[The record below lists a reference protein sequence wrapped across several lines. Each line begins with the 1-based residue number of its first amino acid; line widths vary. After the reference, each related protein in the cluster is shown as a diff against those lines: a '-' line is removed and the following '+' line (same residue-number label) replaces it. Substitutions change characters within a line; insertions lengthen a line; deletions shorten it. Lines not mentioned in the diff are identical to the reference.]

1 MQIST
6 RKKYSRR
13 AVINVMAGALAVAG
27 LAATPAAAQE
37 NPDVVWKLSHTTD
50 PNSIYQTAA
59 VAFKEYVEKETD
71 GHFKVH
77 IFHSSQ
83 LGWEREVLEAL
94 QVGTIES
101 TIPALGPLATFVPAY
116 DVFNLPFIFESP
128 EHMVASFELP
138 AMEKLKDAASEKG
151 LVVAKHFLPTFRYPM
166 NSKRPIKTPKDLEGL
181 KVRTM
186 GVPAHVDAYTALG
199 ANVTSMAFSEVYGA
213 LQLGAIDGVE
223 NFYTNLYTMKFQEQ
237 AKHISDIPV
246 VNNAAAMV
254 FSKQAFEKLPK
265 NYQEIL
271 MKAADVAGD
280 AANEVAVAEEA
291 KSLQLLQDA
300 GVQYTHVEDL
310 KPFKD
315 LTDPVSQKY
324 VSQMEP
330 WVADLREEIIALSED

>member
-1 MQIST
+1 MGSLLEE
-6 RKKYSRR
+6 KCGRR
-13 AVINVMAGALAVAG
+13 AVMSLMAGVFAAAG
-27 LAATPAAAQE
+27 LMAMPAEAQE

-59 VAFKEYVEKETD
+59 VAFKEYVEEKTG
-71 GHFKVH
+71 GHFKIH

-128 EHMVASFELP
+128 EHMIASFELP
-138 AMEKLKDAASEKG
+138 GMEKLKDVASEKD

-166 NSKRPIKTPKDLEGL
+166 NSKRPIETPEDLAGL

-213 LQLGAIDGVE
+213 LQLGAVDGVE

-237 AKHISDIPV
+237 AKYISDIPV

-254 FSKQAFEKLPK
+254 FSKKAFEKLPK
-265 NYQEIL
+265 NYQEIVL
-271 MKAADVAGD
+271 KAADVAGD

-291 KSLQLLQDA
+291 KSLQLLQEA
-300 GVQYTHVEDL
+300 GVNYTHVEDL

-315 LTDPVSQKY
+315 LTAPVSQKY

-330 WVADLREEIIALSED
+330 WVAELREEIVTLVED